1 MKKTLKLMF
10 FTIFVL
16 SITVLTL
23 GSCDFDI
30 SELLDKHVCIHEWSE
45 WDIVEQG
52 DCKTPGLIQ
61 RECSKCGAIDEES
74 TVLKEHTES
83 DWIVDRKATCTEDGS
98 KHTKCTVCGTIIST
112 KIILAIKEHEY
123 ENYNCIYCGVTNID
137 YFVFSYLYKSDS
149 YSVAAKSEANLPS
162 EIYLPSSYNGK
173 PVTSIGSWAF
183 EDCSSLTSITIPDSV
198 TTIGDVVFRNCSSLT
213 SITIPDSVTS
223 IGDSAFYG
231 TAYYNNESNWVDDGL
246 YIGNHLIKAKNP
258 ITGEYVI
265 KDCIITIANDAFDY
279 YSYYS
284 SLTKITVDENNQN
297 YKSIDGN
304 LYTKDGKT
312 LVQYAKGK
320 EDTSFTIPDSVEFIG
335 DSAFYYCHSL
345 TSVTIPDSVTTIG
358 SHAFLTC
365 SSLTSVTIPDS
376 VTSIGL
382 QAFDGCDSLRNV
394 YYGGTT
400 TEWKNI
406 SISSLNDLLKNAT
419 RYYYSETE
427 PTTEGDFWHWG
438 ESGEVVAWE

>member
-1 MKKTLKLMF
+1 M
-10 FTIFVL
+10 
-16 SITVLTL
+16 
-23 GSCDFDI
+23 
-30 SELLDKHVCIHEWSE
+30 
-45 WDIVEQG
+45 
-52 DCKTPGLIQ
+52 
-61 RECSKCGAIDEES
+61 
-74 TVLKEHTES
+74 
-83 DWIVDRKATCTEDGS
+83 
-98 KHTKCTVCGTIIST
+98 
-112 KIILAIKEHEY
+112 
-123 ENYNCIYCGVTNID
+123 
-137 YFVFSYLYKSDS
+137 
-149 YSVAAKSEANLPS
+149 
-162 EIYLPSSYNGK
+162 
-173 PVTSIGSWAF
+173 
-183 EDCSSLTSITIPDSV
+183 
-198 TTIGDVVFRNCSSLT
+198 VFRNCSSLT

>member
-198 TTIGDVVFRNCSSLT
+198 TSICDMAFRNCSSLT